1 MWVAHYDLPY
11 CGPPRHEHLHRCL
24 LYWSCVYHLYI
35 TTATWLPQV
44 RPSPG
49 PRPQPTRCFSQTTL
63 ETVTAAV
70 KEWDEGLHSQD
81 TSGYRQV
88 QPSLLAVPLEHR

>member
-1 MWVAHYDLPY
+1 MTCPTVALPGMRTSTGA
-11 CGPPRHEHLHRCL
+11 CSIGPV
-24 LYWSCVYHLYI
+24 S
-35 TTATWLPQV
+35 TTCTSPPPSGCLPQV

-49 PRPQPTRCFSQTTL
+49 PRPEPSRCFSETTL
-63 ETVTAAV
+63 EAVTAAV
-70 KEWDEGLHSQD
+70 KEWEEGLHSQD